1 MSSSK
6 QPFKIVTFKGGVHPE
21 YDGKDLTRGAAIAEA
36 PLLEQYQVIV
46 HQNIGAPPKVV
57 VKAGDEVK
65 KGQVIAEAGGFVSV
79 PLHAPTSGKI
89 AKADRVPGPMGIEV
103 PAVVIDA
110 DGKDEWGELMPPLD
124 WKSCSADAIKERIR
138 DAGIVGMGGAAFPT
152 HVKLSPPPDKKIDYL
167 ILNGAECEPYL
178 TADHRLMLEE
188 PEKVLTGAAILA
200 KSIGVTNIYIGVELN
215 KPDAIERLLEKAD
228 DYGVKIIGLK
238 VLYPQGAEKQLIYA
252 ATGRKVPA
260 GGLPMEAGCVVQNV
274 GTAAAV
280 VDAVVEGKP
289 LIERI
294 TTVTGSPVVKPGNW
308 KLRLGFP
315 VVKAIELAGGV
326 KENPGKLILGG
337 PMMGFAQRSLQVP
350 IAKNSSGILLL
361 ARDEVV
367 QYQSLPCIRCGKCV
381 EACPMNLL
389 PGTLSS
395 QIESEHFDLAEQYNV
410 MDCIECGSCA
420 YICPSNRPLV
430 QHFRRAKAE
439 INRKRRAQQ
448 KK

>member
-1 MSSSK
+1 MGAKSSYK
-6 QPFKIVTFKGGVHPE
+6 VVTFPGGIHPD
-21 YDGKDLTRGAAIAEA
+21 YDGKDLSRECAIIEA
-36 PLLEQYQVIV
+36 PLLDEYLVIV
-46 HQNIGAPPKVV
+46 HQNIGAPPKVI
-57 VKAGDEVK
+57 VKPGDEVK
-65 KGQVIAEAGGFVSV
+65 KGQVIAEANGFVSV

-89 AKADRVPGPMGIEV
+89 GKTTEAPGPMGINV
-103 PAVVIDA
+103 PAILIES
-110 DGKDEWGELMPPLD
+110 DGKDEWTELMPPLD
-124 WKSCSADAIKERIR
+124 WENSTGDSLKERIR

-152 HVKLSPPPDKKIDYL
+152 HVKLSPPPDKKIDYM

-178 TADHRLMLEE
+178 TADHRLMLEQ
-188 PEKVLTGAAILA
+188 PEKVLKGAAILG
-200 KSIGVTNIYIGVELN
+200 KSLGVENIYIGVEQN
-215 KPDAIERLLEKAD
+215 KQNAIDTLLEKAD
-228 DYGVKIIGLK
+228 EYNVKIIGLK
-238 VLYPQGAEKQLIYA
+238 VQYPQGAEKQLIYA

-260 GGLPMEAGCVVQNV
+260 GGLPMESGCVVQNV
-274 GTAAAV
+274 ATAAAV

-294 TTVTGSPVVKPGNW
+294 TTITGTPVIKPGNW
-308 KLRLGFP
+308 QLRIGYP
-315 VVKAIELAGGV
+315 VAKALELAGGV

-337 PMMGFAQRSLQVP
+337 PMMGFAQKSLHVP

-361 ARDEVV
+361 SRSEVT
-367 QYQSLPCIRCGKCV
+367 QYESMPCIRCGKCV
-381 EACPMNLL
+381 DACPMNIL

-395 QIESEHFDLAEQYNV
+395 QIESEKFDLAEQYNV

-439 INRKRRAQQ
+439 INMKRRAQ